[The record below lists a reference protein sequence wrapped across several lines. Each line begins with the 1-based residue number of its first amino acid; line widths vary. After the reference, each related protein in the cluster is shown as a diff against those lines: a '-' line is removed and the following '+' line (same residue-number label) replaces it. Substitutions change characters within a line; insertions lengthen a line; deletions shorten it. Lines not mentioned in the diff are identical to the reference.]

1 VFAAF
6 FDILALVRNTLTS
19 GRRCHMSME
28 LAKITS
34 KGQITLPIGIRRK
47 LGLKDGDK
55 VAFMEM
61 DNQIVLANPISIAI
75 KNVQEAFAGEA
86 ERLGLKDEDD
96 VAALVKAVRKNRKTR
111 QSADRA

>member
-6 FDILALVRNTLTS
+6 FDILVLVRNTMTS
-19 GRRCHMSME
+19 EGRCCMSME

-47 LGLKDGDK
+47 LCLKDGDK
-55 VAFMEM
+55 VAFIEM
-61 DNQIVLANPISIAI
+61 DNQIVVANPISIAI

-86 ERLGLKDEDD
+86 ERLGLKDEED
-96 VAALVKAVRKNRKTR
+96 VAALVKEVRKNRKAR
-111 QSADRA
+111 QSADRT